1 MDTMLE
7 QMLKHYD
14 AKTIY
19 EKKNAI
25 KEIMQEIV
33 LCGLSRSGFFR
44 EAAFYGGTALRI
56 FYGLDRFS
64 EDLDFSLMRK
74 NQNFDLKQYFP
85 ALAQEIRAYGL
96 KVIITEKE
104 KTKKSDIKSAFL
116 KGNTKEHLLLFYSD
130 QPIAGIADSEQI
142 KIKFEVD
149 TNPPAY
155 AIFESKYRLLPAPY
169 EVKMYDASSLFAGK
183 IHAVLCRAWKNRV
196 KGRDLYDY
204 VFYMARQTPVNRLH
218 LRERLLQSGYIGENM
233 ECTMDDVKKML
244 LERFETIDYEQ
255 AKRDVEPFIRDTTSL
270 ALWKADFFK
279 QITEMLVGIN

>member
-1 MDTMLE
+1 M
-7 QMLKHYD
+7 
-14 AKTIY
+14 
-19 EKKNAI
+19 
-25 KEIMQEIV
+25 
-33 LCGLSRSGFFR
+33 
-44 EAAFYGGTALRI
+44 
-56 FYGLDRFS
+56 
-64 EDLDFSLMRK
+64 
-74 NQNFDLKQYFP
+74 
-85 ALAQEIRAYGL
+85 
-96 KVIITEKE
+96 
-104 KTKKSDIKSAFL
+104 
-116 KGNTKEHLLLFYSD
+116 
-130 QPIAGIADSEQI
+130 
-142 KIKFEVD
+142 D

-218 LRERLLQSGYIGENM
+218 LRERLLQSGYIGKNM

-244 LERFETIDYEQ
+244 LERFETIDYAQ
-255 AKRDVEPFIRDTTSL
+255 AQKDVEPFIRDTTSL